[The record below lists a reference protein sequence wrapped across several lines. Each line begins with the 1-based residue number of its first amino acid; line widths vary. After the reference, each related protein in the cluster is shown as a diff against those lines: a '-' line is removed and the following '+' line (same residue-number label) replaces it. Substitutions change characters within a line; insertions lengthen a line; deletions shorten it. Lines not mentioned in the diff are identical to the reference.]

1 MCDTHESCPAPE
13 KDETRQRVYQKKEL
27 TVNGLKQMVLVDGED
42 RLVDVIRS
50 QLGLTGTKVGC
61 RAGQCGLCSIILDGQ
76 VKRSCLIKMKAV
88 ADGADIITIE
98 GIGDPEHLH
107 PLQAAWIKYGGAQ
120 CGVCTPGFIV
130 SAKGL
135 LDENASPTRE
145 EVREWFKKKR
155 NACRCTGY
163 KPLVDAVMAAA
174 KVMRGELSVQ
184 DLLWDFKDG
193 ESILGSYA
201 PRPSAVA
208 KVTGRWDFGAD
219 LGLKLPADT
228 LQLALV
234 QAEVSHANILSID
247 TSEALKMPGVERVLT
262 AKDVKGTNRINGMAM
277 MPGNKCDG
285 FDRPIICDKKVFMYG
300 DVMAIVCADTAEHAK
315 AAAGKVKVELEELP
329 AYMNAQEAMADDAIE
344 IHPGIPNTY
353 YELPLVKGAETAP
366 LMEEAD
372 FSAEAHYYTSR
383 QPHLVLEPDVGF
395 SYYDEE
401 GRLTIQSK
409 SICLFL
415 HIDMLYEALGVKQDQ
430 MRIIQNNMGSTF
442 GYKLSPTNEGYL
454 GVATMATGR
463 PCYLEFDMKQ
473 TITYTGKRSPT
484 HVDIKMG
491 ADKDGMIKAMEYQHI
506 FDHGAYSEWGDL
518 ILFKGNSF
526 IGAGYNIDNIRGYGR
541 LVCTNHAYGTAFR
554 AYGSPQALFASECM
568 VDELAVKMGMDP
580 LEFRYKNVYRPGSTT
595 PLGCSPLTFSLPE
608 MIDWL
613 RPKYQ
618 AALEKAKQNSTADKK
633 YGVGVSL
640 ATYSVGGDFEDAS
653 EAWVELQADGGAVVY
668 NCWQDHGQGADMGT
682 LTIVHEALRPL
693 GIPIEKIRFVLND
706 TATAPDGG
714 LSAGSRGQVYF
725 GNAMKDAC
733 DKMLDAM
740 RKDDGSYR
748 SYDEMVAEGKDLL
761 YKGEFSTT
769 EFCTMIDEKTS
780 QCNPIAMYM
789 YGMIMSEV
797 VVDINTGR
805 TEVKKMTMAID
816 VGKVINKNS
825 VDGQMMGGLAQGV
838 GFALSENFEDLSKHT
853 DLLRCGLPYST
864 DIPDEFEL
872 EYFETPRENGPFGA
886 SGAGELP
893 LSSPHASIMNAIANA
908 TGVRVRELP
917 ATPDKVL
924 AALKG

>member
-27 TVNGLKQMVLVDGED
+27 TVNGLKQMIIVDGED

-61 RAGQCGLCSIILDGQ
+61 RAGQCGLCSVILDGQ
-76 VKRSCLIKMKAV
+76 VKRSCLIKMKTV

-130 SAKGL
+130 SAKAL
-135 LDENASPTRE
+135 LDENVSPSRE

-174 KVMRGELSVQ
+174 KVMRGELTVQ
-184 DLLWDFKDG
+184 DLLWEFKDG
-193 ESILGSYA
+193 ESLLGSCA

-219 LGLKLPADT
+219 LGLKLPAET

-247 TSEALKMPGVERVLT
+247 TSEALKMPGVERVLA

-277 MPGNKCDG
+277 MSGNKCDG

-329 AYMNAQEAMADDAIE
+329 AYMNAQEAMAGDAIE
-344 IHPGIPNTY
+344 IHPGVPNVY

-366 LMEEAD
+366 LLEEAD

-473 TITYTGKRSPT
+473 TITCTGKRSPT

-526 IGAGYNIDNIRGYGR
+526 IGAGYNIDNIRGFGR

-633 YGVGVSL
+633 CGVGVSL

-682 LTIVHEALRPL
+682 LTIIHEALRPL
-693 GIPIEKIRFVLND
+693 GIPVEKIRFVLND
-706 TATAPDGG
+706 TATAPNGG

-733 DKMLDAM
+733 EKMLDGM

-748 SYDEMVAEGKDLL
+748 SYDNMVAEGKDLL
-761 YKGEFSTT
+761 YKGEFSTS

-805 TEVKKMTMAID
+805 TEVKKMTMAVD

-838 GFALSENFEDLSKHT
+838 GFALSENFEDLRKHT
-853 DLLRCGLPYST
+853 DLLHCGLPYST

-908 TGVRVRELP
+908 AGVRVRELP